1 MLVYCLRNLRAGM
14 GWNVSNCHL
23 ITDKLTLVAN
33 EGSKQ
38 KAIVSFYRDDS
49 DTVSFG
55 LSYDHRQ
62 MMYESIVELTSF
74 G

>member
-1 MLVYCLRNLRAGM
+1 MTYDLKFYAPLRK
-14 GWNVSNCHL
+14 CQH
-23 ITDKLTLVAN
+23 TLVAN

-38 KAIVSFYRDDS
+38 KAIISFYRDDS